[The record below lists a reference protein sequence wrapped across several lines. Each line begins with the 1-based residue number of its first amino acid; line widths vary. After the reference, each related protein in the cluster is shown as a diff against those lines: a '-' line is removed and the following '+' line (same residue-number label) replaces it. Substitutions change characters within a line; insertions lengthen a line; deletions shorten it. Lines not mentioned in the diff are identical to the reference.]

1 MGPVISRE
9 GDRVRVQ
16 VKNKVTAGTEIE
28 ALTPGAPGIRF
39 IAENML
45 SDAGEPIDVAAVPD
59 TYFTLPAPDGIGEGD
74 FLRARHEDEFH
85 G

>member
-1 MGPVISRE
+1 MLEIFNSLPAIIACLAIGLVLI
-9 GDRVRVQ
+9 V
-16 VKNKVTAGTEIE
+16 IE

-39 IAENML
+39 TAGNML
-45 SDAGEPIDVAAVPD
+45 NDAGEPIDVAAVPD

-74 FLRARHEDEFH
+74 FLRVRHEDEFH